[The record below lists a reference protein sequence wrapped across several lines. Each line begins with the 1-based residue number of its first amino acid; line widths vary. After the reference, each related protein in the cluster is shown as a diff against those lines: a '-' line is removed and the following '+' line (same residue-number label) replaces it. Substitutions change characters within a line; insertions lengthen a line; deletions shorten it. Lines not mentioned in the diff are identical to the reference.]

1 MTTIAP
7 LRAVL
12 IPRTNAMTNTMLVVG
27 GTMFMS
33 LMAQIALPVP
43 GSPVPI
49 TGQTLGVLLIGTAYG
64 ASLGLVTMATYLAI
78 GVLGAPVFAQGAHGL
93 AKLSGPTGGYLVG
106 MLLSALAVGALANRH
121 WDSRLRTSFGQ
132 MLLGE
137 LLIFAPGLVWL
148 KLYTGASWSWTVAN
162 GFTPF
167 IVGEIIKIGL
177 AGFTLPSIWTL
188 VRRVRSSSI

>member
-12 IPRTNAMTNTMLVVG
+12 IPRSSAITSTALVVG
-27 GTMFMS
+27 GTAFMS
-33 LMAQIALPVP
+33 LMAQIAIPVP

-64 ASLGLVTMATYLAI
+64 ASLGLATIACYVAL
-78 GVLGAPVFAQGAHGL
+78 GLLGAPVLAQGAHGF
-93 AKLSGPTGGYLVG
+93 AKLAGPTGGYLVG
-106 MLLSALAVGALANRH
+106 MLLAAFAVGALANRH
-121 WDSRLRTSFGQ
+121 WDSHLRTSFGQ

-137 LLIFAPGLVWL
+137 LLIFVPGLLWL
-148 KLYTGASWSWTVAN
+148 KIYTGASWSWTVAA

-177 AGFTLPSIWTL
+177 AGFALPSTWKL
-188 VRRVRSSSI
+188 VRRVRS

>member
-12 IPRTNAMTNTMLVVG
+12 IPRTTALTNTMLTVV

-49 TGQTLGVLLIGTAYG
+49 TGQTLGVLLIGTTYG
-64 ASLGLVTMATYLAI
+64 ASLGLATMATYLAV
-78 GVLGAPVFAQGAHGL
+78 GLLGAPVFAQGAHGFS
-93 AKLSGPTGGYLVG
+93 KLMGPTGGYLVG
-106 MLLSALAVGALANRH
+106 MLLASFVVGVLANRH
-121 WDSRLRTSFGQ
+121 WDGHLRTALSQ
-132 MLLGE
+132 MFLGE
-137 LLIFAPGLVWL
+137 LAIFVPGVIWL
-148 KLYTGASWSWTVAN
+148 KLYTGASWSWAITA

-167 IVGEIIKIGL
+167 IVGEIIKIGV
-177 AGFTLPSIWTL
+177 AGFTLPSVWAL
-188 VRRVRSSSI
+188 VRRVRSS

>member
-12 IPRTNAMTNTMLVVG
+12 MPRTSVMTNTTLVVG
-27 GTMFMS
+27 GTIFMS
-33 LMAQIALPVP
+33 LMAQVAIPVP

-49 TGQTLGVLLIGTAYG
+49 TGQTLGVLLIGTTYG
-64 ASLGLVTMATYLAI
+64 ASLGFATIATYVAL
-78 GVLGAPVFAQGAHGL
+78 GLLGAPVLAQGAHGF
-93 AKLSGPTGGYLVG
+93 AKLAGPTGGYLVG
-106 MLLSALAVGALANRH
+106 MVLAALLVGALANRR
-121 WDSRLRTSFGQ
+121 WDVHLRTSFGQ

-137 LLIFAPGLVWL
+137 LLIFAPGLLWL
-148 KLYTGASWSWTVAN
+148 KIYTGASWSWTLAA

-177 AGFTLPSIWTL
+177 AGFTLPSVWVLI
-188 VRRVRSSSI
+188 RKVRS

>member
-7 LRAVL
+7 LRVVL
-12 IPRTNAMTNTMLVVG
+12 IPRTSALTNAALVVG
-27 GTMFMS
+27 GTAFMS
-33 LMAQIALPVP
+33 LMAQIAIPVP

-64 ASLGLVTMATYLAI
+64 ASLGFATIATYVAL
-78 GVLGAPVFAQGAHGL
+78 GLLGAPILAQGAHGF
-93 AKLSGPTGGYLVG
+93 AKLAGPTGGYLVG
-106 MLLSALAVGALANRH
+106 MVLAALLVGALANRR
-121 WDSRLRTSFGQ
+121 WDVHLRTSFGQ

-148 KLYTGASWSWTVAN
+148 KIYTGASWSWTLAA
-162 GFTPF
+162 GLTPF

-177 AGFTLPSIWTL
+177 AGFALPSAWAL
-188 VRRVRSSSI
+188 VRRVRS

>member
-12 IPRTNAMTNTMLVVG
+12 IPRTSAVTNTALIVG
-27 GTMFMS
+27 GTVFMS
-33 LMAQIALPVP
+33 LMAQIAIPVP

-49 TGQTLGVLLIGTAYG
+49 TGQTLGVLLMGSAYG
-64 ASLGLVTMATYLAI
+64 ASLGVSTIALYLVLGA
-78 GVLGAPVFAQGAHGL
+78 LGAPVFAEGAHGF

-106 MLLSALAVGALANRH
+106 MLLAALIVGALANKQ
-121 WDSRLRTSFGQ
+121 WDARLRTSFTQ

-137 LLIFAPGLVWL
+137 LLIFVPGLLWL
-148 KLYTGASWSWTVAN
+148 KTYTGASWSWTFAA

-177 AGFTLPSIWTL
+177 AGSALPSVWAL
-188 VRRVRSSSI
+188 VRRVRS